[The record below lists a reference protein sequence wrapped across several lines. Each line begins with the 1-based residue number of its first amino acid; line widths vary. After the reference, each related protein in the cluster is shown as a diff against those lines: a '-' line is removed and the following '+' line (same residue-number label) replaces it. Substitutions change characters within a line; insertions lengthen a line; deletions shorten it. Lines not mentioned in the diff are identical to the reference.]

1 MIEKTKFYVK
11 KLTKM
16 KSTKLHPLFRLA
28 IGVVTLSTLVFT
40 TGPLKAHEPLQGHQ
54 PPKAQPS
61 DSESKVPPAR
71 FHHVRLNVT
80 DPKASIEFY
89 EKYFS
94 AVPIKFRGFA
104 DAILTDRS
112 YFLFNTVAKRAP
124 ENYRTALWH
133 VGWGGVDG
141 PGEYKWR
148 TEKGITWDTDIT
160 TVGTQGEHV
169 YFMYAQGP
177 DHEIAEVFTGDPHQ
191 RYDHI
196 HLLAEDVN
204 AAADWYIKHLGAK
217 GLITNAAKPEP
228 PPADFKLSDPNANA
242 FKYIWMTAVQVD
254 GVTFNIH
261 IKPEGPV
268 FWYPGEPYTGEFE
281 KSDGHVINHFA
292 FSYPDI
298 EPVYQRMKA
307 GGVEIVKDI
316 AWDDKFKMKSFFV
329 RAPDKVLVEIVEA
342 DGTVVPR

>member
-1 MIEKTKFYVK
+1 
-11 KLTKM
+11 M

-40 TGPLKAHEPLQGHQ
+40 IQPLQALQ
-54 PPKAQPS
+54 PPKAYHSPKAQPS
-61 DSESKVPPAR
+61 DGDSNAQSAR

-89 EKYFS
+89 DKYFS
-94 AVPIKFRGFA
+94 AVPIKFRGVA

-112 YFLFNTVAKRAP
+112 YFLFNKVDKPAP
-124 ENYRTALWH
+124 DNYKTALWH

-141 PGEYKWR
+141 HGEYKWR
-148 TEKGITWDTDIT
+148 TEKGITWNTDIT
-160 TVGTQGEHV
+160 EVGTPEGQLF
-169 YFMYAQGP
+169 FMYAQGP

-204 AAADWYIKHLGAK
+204 ATADWYIKHLGAK

-307 GGVEIVKDI
+307 DGVEIVKDI
-316 AWDDKFKMKSFFV
+316 AWDDKLKMKSFFV